1 MAGRTIHCSAALSPV
16 GEPRARGRARL
27 HKHGGII
34 PATVAVTPENVAR
47 ELEQFLAEAR
57 DALVLEDGEPIFEM
71 ANARYSINS
80 DRGKCLLQLWSPER
94 NLVRRVLD
102 LELKKDALWLRA
114 QKFGQAKP
122 VKIEIMRDR
131 DRRTPTA
138 KRAARSGYQRMLKRV
153 LEREFPD
160 LSCGPLSTAMDLNRS
175 FSPVYTRGL
184 MKKGRSAF
192 AVLGVNAQ
200 ESQASVD
207 AALTFAILWMDHCRE
222 REAPRAHV
230 EGLKLFV
237 PPAMSA
243 VVRERMSN
251 LNHEAAKF
259 ELYELNEREQAIE
272 QLDCRDRGNIKTR
285 LVRCV
290 DESTTRE
297 RFAGA
302 IGKVLAMAAET
313 AVVVLSAT
321 EIAFRLH
328 GLEFARARIAAER
341 GSFRNAE
348 EITYGA
354 GPYETVLSQ
363 ENEAAFAGFVQR
375 VVQSRRVDGKRDDA
389 LFRMHPERWLESLV
403 VRDLSQLDSTLDG
416 SIAADEGV
424 RGHTSSGQTCYSQ
437 VPAFSASDRAMIDV
451 LAATRSGRLA
461 VIELKADEDIHLP
474 LQGLDYWA
482 RVRWHHARGEFSE
495 YGYFPQR
502 QLAAEDPLLFLV
514 APALRVHPATDILL
528 RYFSPEIEWTLLGV
542 DERWRDGVRVVFRK
556 RKSKAKSA
564 TDPR

>member
-1 MAGRTIHCSAALSPV
+1 MVLRTIHCRV
-16 GEPRARGRARL
+16 FFCT
-27 HKHGGII
+27 II
-34 PATVAVTPENVAR
+34 PATVGVTPENLAR

-57 DALVLEDGEPIFEM
+57 DALVLEDGDPIFEM
-71 ANARYSINS
+71 GSARYSIS
-80 DRGKCLLQLWSPER
+80 ADHGKCLLQLWSPER

-102 LELKKDALWLRA
+102 VELKKDALRLSA

-122 VKIEIMRDR
+122 VKIEIVRDR
-131 DRRTPTA
+131 DQRTPTA

-153 LEREFPD
+153 LEKQFPE
-160 LSCGPLSTAMDLNRS
+160 LTCGALSTAMDLNRS

-184 MKKGRSAF
+184 MKKGHSAF

-207 AALTFAILWMDHCRE
+207 AALTFAILWLDHCRE

-237 PPAMSA
+237 PAAMGA

-251 LNHEAAKF
+251 LNHAAAKF
-259 ELYELNEREQAIE
+259 ELFELNEREQSLE
-272 QLDCRDRGNIKTR
+272 QLDCSDRGNIKTR

-290 DESTTRE
+290 DESAARA

-302 IGKVLAMAAET
+302 IAKVLTLASEAE
-313 AVVVLSAT
+313 VVVLSAT

-341 GSFRNAE
+341 ASFRNAE
-348 EITYGA
+348 EITFGV
-354 GPYETVLSQ
+354 GPYEAVVSD
-363 ENEAAFAGFVQR
+363 ENEDAFAGFVQR
-375 VVQSRRVDGKRDDA
+375 VVASRRADGKRDDA

-403 VRDLSQLDSTLDG
+403 VKDVRVLDSELDG
-416 SIAADEGV
+416 SQI
-424 RGHTSSGQTCYSQ
+424 YSQ
-437 VPAFSASDRAMIDV
+437 VPAFSAFDRAMIDV

-482 RVRWHHARGEFSE
+482 RVRWHHARGEFTQ
-495 YGYFPQR
+495 YGYFAGR
-502 QLAAEDPLLFLV
+502 ELAAESPLLFLV
-514 APALRVHPATDILL
+514 APSLRVHPATDTLL
-528 RYFSPEIEWTLLGV
+528 RYFSPEIEWALLGI

-556 RKSKAKSA
+556 RRSKAKGA
-564 TDPR
+564 TD

>member
-1 MAGRTIHCSAALSPV
+1 MPHIRF
-16 GEPRARGRARL
+16 
-27 HKHGGII
+27 II
-34 PATVAVTPENVAR
+34 PATVGVTPDNLAR

-57 DALVLEDGEPIFEM
+57 DALVLEDGETVFDM
-71 ANARYSINS
+71 ASARYSIS
-80 DRGKCLLQLWSPER
+80 ADRGKCLLQLWSPER

-102 LELKKDALWLRA
+102 VELKKDALRLSA

-122 VKIEIMRDR
+122 VKLEIIRDR

-153 LEREFPD
+153 LEKEFPE
-160 LSCGPLSTAMDLNRS
+160 LACGPLSTAMDLNRS

-207 AALTFAILWMDHCRE
+207 AALTFAILWLDHCRE
-222 REAPRAHV
+222 REAPRAYV

-251 LNHEAAKF
+251 LNHAAAKF
-259 ELYELNEREQAIE
+259 ELYELNEREQSVE
-272 QLDCRDRGNIKTR
+272 QLDCSDRGNIKTR

-290 DESTTRE
+290 DESAARA
-297 RFAGA
+297 RFAAA
-302 IGKVLAMAAET
+302 IQKILSLAPEGE
-313 AVVVLSAT
+313 AVVVSAT

-328 GLEFARARIAAER
+328 GLEFARARIAAEK
-341 GSFRNAE
+341 GSFRNAQ
-348 EITYGA
+348 EITFGVGQY
-354 GPYETVLSQ
+354 
-363 ENEAAFAGFVQR
+363 EAALSEANEESFAGFVGR
-375 VVQSRRVDGKRDDA
+375 VVSSRRADGKREDA
-389 LFRMHPERWLESLV
+389 LFRMHPELWLESLV
-403 VRDLSQLDSTLDG
+403 VKDLSRLDSDLEG

-424 RGHTSSGQTCYSQ
+424 RGHTSGTSNNCYSQ
-437 VPAFSASDRAMIDV
+437 VLAFSASDRAMIDV

-482 RVRWHHARGEFSE
+482 RVRWHHARGEFTQ
-495 YGYFPQR
+495 YGYFLGR
-502 QLAAEDPLLFLV
+502 ELAAEDPLLYLV
-514 APALRVHPATDILL
+514 APSLRVHPATDILL
-528 RYFSPEIEWTLLGV
+528 RYFSPEIEWALLGI
-542 DERWRDGVRVVFRK
+542 DERWREAVRVVFRK
-556 RKSKAKSA
+556 RKSKAQSA
-564 TDPR
+564 TD

>member
-1 MAGRTIHCSAALSPV
+1 MG
-16 GEPRARGRARL
+16 
-27 HKHGGII
+27 
-34 PATVAVTPENVAR
+34 VTPDNLAR
-47 ELEQFLAEAR
+47 QLEQFLAEAR
-57 DALVLEDGEPIFEM
+57 DAMVLEDGEAIFEM
-71 ANARYSINS
+71 ASARYSIS
-80 DRGKCLLQLWSPER
+80 ADRGKCLLQLWSPER

-102 LELKKDALWLRA
+102 IELKKDSLQLSA

-122 VKIEIMRDR
+122 VKIEIVRER

-153 LEREFPD
+153 LERSFPD

-184 MKKGRSAF
+184 MKKGRSGF

-207 AALTFAILWMDHCRE
+207 AALTFALLWLDHCRE

-237 PPAMSA
+237 PPGMSA

-251 LNHEAAKF
+251 LNHAAAKF
-259 ELYELNEREQAIE
+259 ELYELNEREQRME
-272 QLDCRDRGNIKTR
+272 QLDCSDRGNIATR

-290 DESTTRE
+290 DETSARA
-297 RFAGA
+297 RFAETIRKISG
-302 IGKVLAMAAET
+302 MAPEAQT
-313 AVVVLSAT
+313 VVLSAT

-328 GLEFARARIAAER
+328 GLEFARSRIAADT
-341 GSFRNAE
+341 GSFRYAE
-348 EITYGA
+348 EISFGV
-354 GPYETVLSQ
+354 GPYEAVLGA
-363 ENEAAFAGFVQR
+363 ENEDAFAGFVQR
-375 VVQSRRVDGKRDDA
+375 MVASRRADGKRDDA

-403 VRDLSQLDSTLDG
+403 VKDVAALDSELD
-416 SIAADEGV
+416 A
-424 RGHTSSGQTCYSQ
+424 GQLYSQ

-451 LAATRSGRLA
+451 LTATSNGRLA

-482 RVRWHHARGEFSE
+482 RVRWHHARGEFTQ
-495 YGYFPQR
+495 YGYFPER
-502 QLAAEDPLLFLV
+502 ELTGDDPLLFLV

-528 RYFSPEIEWTLLGV
+528 RYFSPEIEWALLGI
-542 DERWRDGVRVVFRK
+542 DERWREGVRVVFRK
-556 RKSKAKSA
+556 RRAKAKSA
-564 TDPR
+564 AD

>member
-1 MAGRTIHCSAALSPV
+1 V
-16 GEPRARGRARL
+16 G
-27 HKHGGII
+27 
-34 PATVAVTPENVAR
+34 VTPDNLAR

-71 ANARYSINS
+71 AGTRYSISS

-102 LELKKDALWLRA
+102 MEHKKDALRLSA
-114 QKFGQAKP
+114 NKFGQAKP
-122 VKIEIMRDR
+122 VVIEIVRER

-138 KRAARSGYQRMLKRV
+138 KQASRSTYQRMLKHV
-153 LEREFPD
+153 LEKNFPD

-184 MKKGRSAF
+184 MRKGRSAF

-237 PPAMSA
+237 PTKMSA

-251 LNHEAAKF
+251 LNRAAAKF
-259 ELYELNEREQAIE
+259 DLFELNEREQTME
-272 QLDCRDRGNIKTR
+272 QLDCSDRGNIKTR
-285 LVRCV
+285 LVRSV
-290 DESTTRE
+290 DEHAARSRFAETTR
-297 RFAGA
+297 R
-302 IGKVLAMAAET
+302 VLGLAPEAE
-313 AVVVLSAT
+313 AVVMSAT

-328 GLEFARARIAAER
+328 GLEFARARVAAER

-348 EITYGA
+348 EISFGV
-354 GPYETVLSQ
+354 GPYEAVLSA
-363 ENEAAFAGFVQR
+363 ENEEAFAGFVQR
-375 VVQSRRVDGKRDDA
+375 VVSSRRADGKRDDA

-403 VRDLSQLDSTLDG
+403 VKDVTALDSELD
-416 SIAADEGV
+416 AA
-424 RGHTSSGQTCYSQ
+424 QTYSQ

-451 LAATRSGRLA
+451 LAATRDGRLA

-482 RVRWHHARGEFSE
+482 RVRWHHARGEFPQF
-495 YGYFPQR
+495 GYFPGR
-502 QLAAEDPLLFLV
+502 ELATDDPLLFLV
-514 APALRVHPATDILL
+514 APALRVHPATDTLL
-528 RYFSPEIEWTLLGV
+528 RYFSPEIEWALLGI
-542 DERWRDGVRVVFRK
+542 DERWREGVRVVFRK
-556 RKSKAKSA
+556 RRAKGKGA
-564 TDPR
+564 TD

>member
-1 MAGRTIHCSAALSPV
+1 V
-16 GEPRARGRARL
+16 G
-27 HKHGGII
+27 
-34 PATVAVTPENVAR
+34 VTPDNLAR
-47 ELEQFLAEAR
+47 DLEQFLAEAR
-57 DALVLEDGEPIFEM
+57 DALVLEDGEPIFDM
-71 ANARYSINS
+71 ATARCSINS
-80 DRGKCLLQLWSPER
+80 DHGKCLLQLWSPER

-102 LELKKDALWLRA
+102 VELKKDALRLSA
-114 QKFGQAKP
+114 QKFGQSKP
-122 VKIEIMRDR
+122 VKIEIVRDR

-138 KRAARSGYQRMLKRV
+138 KRAARSSYQRMLKRV

-184 MKKGRSAF
+184 VKKGRSAF

-237 PPAMSA
+237 PPAMSV

-251 LNHEAAKF
+251 LNHAAAKF
-259 ELYELNEREQAIE
+259 ELYELNEREQTIE

-290 DESTTRE
+290 DESAARE
-297 RFAGA
+297 RFAAA
-302 IGKVLAMAAET
+302 IAKLLALAPEAE
-313 AVVVLSAT
+313 VVVLSVT
-321 EIAFRLH
+321 QVAFRLH

-348 EITYGA
+348 EITFGA
-354 GPYETVLSQ
+354 GPYEAVLSDK
-363 ENEAAFAGFVQR
+363 NEEAFAGFVQR
-375 VVQSRRVDGKRDDA
+375 VVESRRAGGTRDDA

-403 VRDLSQLDSTLDG
+403 VKDVRALDSELDG
-416 SIAADEGV
+416 S
-424 RGHTSSGQTCYSQ
+424 QLYSQ

-451 LAATRSGRLA
+451 LACTRGGRLA

-474 LQGLDYWA
+474 MQGLDYWA
-482 RVRWHHARGEFSE
+482 RVRWHHARAEFSHF
-495 YGYFPQR
+495 GYFPGR
-502 QLAAEDPLLFLV
+502 ELAGDDPLLLLV

-528 RYFSPEIEWTLLGV
+528 RYFSPEIEWALLGI
-542 DERWRDGVRVVFRK
+542 DERWREGVRVVFRK

-564 TDPR
+564 TD

>member
-1 MAGRTIHCSAALSPV
+1 V
-16 GEPRARGRARL
+16 G
-27 HKHGGII
+27 
-34 PATVAVTPENVAR
+34 VTPDKLAR
-47 ELEQFLAEAR
+47 ELEQFLAEAH
-57 DALVLEDGEPIFEM
+57 DATVLEDGEPIFEM
-71 ANARYSINS
+71 ASARYSISS

-102 LELKKDALWLRA
+102 LELKKGALRLNA
-114 QKFGQAKP
+114 NKFGQSKP
-122 VKIEIMRDR
+122 VKIEILRER

-138 KRAARSGYQRMLKRV
+138 KRTARSGYQRLLKRM
-153 LEREFPD
+153 LEKTFPD
-160 LSCGPLSTAMDLNRS
+160 LVCGSLSTAMDLNRS

-184 MKKGRSAF
+184 MKKDHSAF

-237 PPAMSA
+237 PPTMSA

-251 LNHEAAKF
+251 LNHAAAKF
-259 ELYELNEREQAIE
+259 ELYELNEREQTIE
-272 QLDCRDRGNIKTR
+272 QLDCSDRGNIKTR

-290 DESTTRE
+290 DESAARS
-297 RFAGA
+297 RFAGS
-302 IGKVLAMAAET
+302 IEKVLRPAPEAE
-313 AVVVLSAT
+313 VVVLSAT

-328 GLEFARARIAAER
+328 GLEFARARIGAEKQ
-341 GSFRNAE
+341 SFRNAE
-348 EITYGA
+348 EITFGV
-354 GPYETVLSQ
+354 GPYEAVLGAD
-363 ENEAAFAGFVQR
+363 NEDGFVGFVQR
-375 VVQSRRVDGKRDDA
+375 VALSRQACGKRDDA

-403 VRDLSQLDSTLDG
+403 VKDLAKLDSNLEGGT
-416 SIAADEGV
+416 AADEGV
-424 RGHTSSGQTCYSQ
+424 RPHACYSQ

-451 LAATRSGRLA
+451 LASTRNGRLA

-482 RVRWHHARGEFSE
+482 RVRWHHARGEFE
-495 YGYFPQR
+495 QYGYFPGR
-502 QLAAEDPLLFLV
+502 ELAAEDPLLFLV

-528 RYFSPEIEWTLLGV
+528 RYFSPEIEWALLGI

-564 TDPR
+564 TD